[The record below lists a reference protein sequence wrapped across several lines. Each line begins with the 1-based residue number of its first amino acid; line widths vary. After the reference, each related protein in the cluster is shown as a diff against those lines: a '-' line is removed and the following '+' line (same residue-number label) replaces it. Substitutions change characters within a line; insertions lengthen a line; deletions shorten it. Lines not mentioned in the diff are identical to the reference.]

1 MLAPD
6 YPLMSNK
13 LRTVTLIVVAIIAL
27 DQVTK
32 VIIDHTI
39 ALHDSI
45 PVIDS
50 FFHLVHVRNTGAAFS
65 LFAHMP
71 AWFRQPF
78 FLIATGMAV
87 AALILFLRHTEGASP
102 LLVVAVAAILGGA
115 LGNLIDRIRY
125 GEVID
130 FLLFHW
136 RGYHWP
142 AFNVADT
149 CITLGAI
156 GLLWSSMREN
166 RANVRRDLSAS

>member
-1 MLAPD
+1 VTVSA
-6 YPLMSNK
+6 K
-13 LRTVTLIVVAIIAL
+13 TRTVMLIVGVIVVL

-32 VIIDHTI
+32 IIINHTI
-39 ALHDSI
+39 ALHDSV
-45 PVIDS
+45 PVVDS

-87 AALILFLRHTEGASP
+87 TALVLFLRHTEGASP

-130 FLLFHW
+130 FLLLHW

-156 GLLWSSMREN
+156 GLLWASMREN
-166 RANVRRDLSAS
+166 RADVRRDFSAS